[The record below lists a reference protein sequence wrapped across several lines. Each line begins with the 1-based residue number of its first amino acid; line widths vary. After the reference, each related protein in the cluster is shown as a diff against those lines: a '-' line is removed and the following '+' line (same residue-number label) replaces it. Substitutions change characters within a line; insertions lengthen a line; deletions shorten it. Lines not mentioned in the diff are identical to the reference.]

1 MVQRWFPWGCLLLR
15 GGIFHRATDNDE
27 FYLSLGFTAYCALG
41 VGLEIQAVDGQDR
54 VYWKNCQPIKVA
66 SHPLP
71 IGIRKLSF
79 LILSRPGETLDIDGQ
94 EYLTFPNFG
103 ATTAGIDKLKFMF
116 NFKVAEDL
124 CEWRRVVA
132 KPLPPACIPVNFSFL
147 GSIFQID
154 SKDEW
159 VLRGALRDGIFLTV
173 QQLRSICGSLKVALP
188 GRKQGSGKNGNV
200 VKKDI
205 ALCLLKHVFPDLSE
219 NEGELLKM
227 LKPLMGWNS
236 TPTNV
241 EILSAISELDVDNQ
255 DAFKHVQKEALNQF
269 EEAVFGKGKAC
280 GIEEAT
286 NASKYKEKTDL
297 KVSQLKEKEDKAEVA
312 ERKRQFD
319 LTPPSLKLLLPG
331 GGAITSTFW
340 ARFHPQKKF
349 FRTDYPTSDMAVE
362 VSARGWK
369 LMSFATCILYITLKA
384 LKWEP

>member
-1 MVQRWFPWGCLLLR
+1 
-15 GGIFHRATDNDE
+15 
-27 FYLSLGFTAYCALG
+27 
-41 VGLEIQAVDGQDR
+41 
-54 VYWKNCQPIKVA
+54 
-66 SHPLP
+66 
-71 IGIRKLSF
+71 
-79 LILSRPGETLDIDGQ
+79 
-94 EYLTFPNFG
+94 
-103 ATTAGIDKLKFMF
+103 
-116 NFKVAEDL
+116 
-124 CEWRRVVA
+124 
-132 KPLPPACIPVNFSFL
+132 
-147 GSIFQID
+147 
-154 SKDEW
+154 
-159 VLRGALRDGIFLTV
+159 
-173 QQLRSICGSLKVALP
+173 
-188 GRKQGSGKNGNV
+188 
-200 VKKDI
+200 
-205 ALCLLKHVFPDLSE
+205 
-219 NEGELLKM
+219 
-227 LKPLMGWNS
+227 MGWDS